1 MRGRRNQTIMAYRGE
16 PGTGALENPVTVP
29 ARADRDDRDPTVP
42 GDELRVTARREGARR
57 RCGTAPERS
66 GRLFQKEVIQ

>member
-1 MRGRRNQTIMAYRGE
+1 MPYRGE
-16 PGTGALENPVTVP
+16 PGAGERENPVIDP
-29 ARADRDDRDPTVP
+29 ARADRDDRGPRVP

-57 RCGTAPERS
+57 RCGTAPCQS